1 MTATRLRQDI
11 YNILDNVIETGI
23 PVEIERKGGK
33 LKIVPEKR
41 KNKLDNLKK
50 RDLLVGNP
58 EDIINID
65 WMKEWNVSDPTT
77 SHLRCKQ
84 FLSLCN
90 TLPLPL

>member
-1 MTATRLRQDI
+1 MIKMTTTRLRKDI

-50 RDLLVGNP
+50 RDLLVGDP

-65 WMKEWNVSDPTT
+65 WMKEW
-77 SHLRCKQ
+77 HEGEKI
-84 FLSLCN
+84 
-90 TLPLPL
+90 

>member
-1 MTATRLRQDI
+1 MIKMTATRLRQDI

-41 KNKLDNLKK
+41 KNKLNNLKK
-50 RDLLVGNP
+50 RDLLVGDP

-65 WMKEWNVSDPTT
+65 WIKEWNVSKDRLILENY
-77 SHLRCKQ
+77 SKGY
-84 FLSLCN
+84 F
-90 TLPLPL
+90 